1 MTKSTTRIDAL
12 ERRVENIVALLSDYA
27 TQEGMVLEFDSAY
40 KRIEALEKENEWR
53 LAKRA
58 KSPRGEG
65 EPIELEAT
73 QNPFQA
79 KDTRWGDLESK
90 MIEWETVASQVRDI
104 MESLKSVSD
113 AHTSLVGVVEEI
125 RDGAKETID
134 TINGNVKERMDTFQG
149 KLEELDARVN
159 TIMKITGCN
168 GMKSCGAGRTKV
180 PKPKAFGG
188 ARDAKEVDNFLFD
201 MELFFRVTKR
211 ESEEDKLLIL
221 PLYLVDDAKLW
232 WRNKIVRVGPGAN
245 QVTTWDMFAKELR
258 AQFCPENVAY
268 DARCK
273 LGELQQTGS
282 VRDYVR
288 DFSRLMLNIENM
300 QEEDRFYNFMKGLK
314 PWAKNELRRQKVT
327 DVDAAIVAAEGLE
340 DYSNSS
346 SKRKLSSTMGQ
357 DPHPNKWVKAQSG
370 GANRLNHTIGGV
382 ERRNWSGNVKSKPYF
397 QGRELSSTGS
407 QGSRPQG
414 SSSFSLPR
422 LNVKCFL
429 CLGPHRMVDCPH
441 KGALNSLR
449 TLQEEEKRNEEE
461 EQKEGDNDQ
470 SMVGALR
477 FLGAMEKQRASKS
490 SERGLMYVDLTIN
503 GKLARALVDTGA
515 TNNFIAD
522 SFVSRFELKI
532 KEDKGKIKAVN
543 SKAQNTVGVAQSVAY
558 EIGPW
563 KGEVNFTV
571 TPLDDF
577 DVVIGMEFLKTARAV
592 PIPSADCLILM
603 GDRPCVVP
611 TTFSP
616 ICEKKLISA
625 LQFKK
630 GVRRNKPTYVVVLVM
645 KEEGEMSTYPLEIRD
660 VMLRYKDVMLE
671 KLPSVLPPRR
681 SIDHEIELLPGT
693 KAPAK
698 VPYRMAPPELAELR
712 KQLDELLEAGFIR
725 PAKEPFRASMLFQ
738 KKQDGSLRLCVDYRA
753 LNKVTVRNKYPIP
766 LIADLFDQLGPTKF
780 FTKLDLRSGYHQVRI
795 KEGDEPKTTCVTRY
809 GAFEFLVMPFGLT
822 NALATFCTL
831 MNQVFHEYL
840 DKFVVVYLDNIVV
853 YSSSLKEHREHLSLV
868 FEKLRENNLFVKK
881 EKCAFAQTRIKF
893 LGHVVE
899 QGKISMD

>member
-1 MTKSTTRIDAL
+1 MIKSTTRIDAL

-40 KRIEALEKENEWR
+40 KRIEALEKENERR

-79 KDTRWGDLESK
+79 KDTWWGDLESK
-90 MIEWETVASQVRDI
+90 MTEWEAVASQVGGI
-104 MESLKSVSD
+104 MESLKSISD
-113 AHTSLVGVVEEI
+113 AHTSLVGIVEEI

-134 TINGNVKERMDTFQG
+134 TINDNVKEMMNTFQG

-159 TIMKITGCN
+159 TIMKVTGSN
-168 GMKSCGAGRTKV
+168 DMKTCGAERTKV
-180 PKPKAFGG
+180 LEPKAFGG

-232 WRNKIVRVGPGAN
+232 WRNKIVRAGLGAN
-245 QVTTWDMFAKELR
+245 QVTSWDMFAKELR
-258 AQFCPENVAY
+258 AQFCPEN
-268 DARCK
+268 
-273 LGELQQTGS
+273 QTGS

-300 QEEDRFYNFMKGLK
+300 LEEDRFYNFMKGLK

-327 DVDAAIVAAEGLE
+327 DVDTAIAAAEGLE

-346 SKRKLSSTMGQ
+346 AKRKLNSTMGQ

-370 GANRLNHTIGGV
+370 GANRLNHTTGGV
-382 ERRNWSGNVKSKPYF
+382 ERRNWSGNVNSKRYF

-414 SSSFSLPR
+414 SSSFSLLR
-422 LNVKCFL
+422 LKVKWFL

-449 TLQEEEKRNEEE
+449 TLQEEENGNEEE
-461 EQKEGDNDQ
+461 EHKEVDNDQ

-522 SFVSRFELKI
+522 SLFSR
-532 KEDKGKIKAVN
+532 
-543 SKAQNTVGVAQSVAY
+543 VAQSVACAM
-558 EIGPW
+558 GPW
-563 KGEVNFTV
+563 RGEVNFTV

-577 DVVIGMEFLKTARAV
+577 DVVIEMKFLKTARAV
-592 PIPSADCLILM
+592 PIPSADCLLLM
-603 GDRPCVVP
+603 RDSPCVVP
-611 TTFSP
+611 TTFSL

-630 GVRRNKPTYVVVLVM
+630 GVRRKEPTYVVVAIM
-645 KEEGEMSTYPLEIRD
+645 KEEEEVSTHPLEI
-660 VMLRYKDVMLE
+660 KDVML
-671 KLPSVLPPRR
+671 SVTTRKSDRYRR
-681 SIDHEIELLPGT
+681 
-693 KAPAK
+693 
-698 VPYRMAPPELAELR
+698 
-712 KQLDELLEAGFIR
+712 
-725 PAKEPFRASMLFQ
+725 
-738 KKQDGSLRLCVDYRA
+738 
-753 LNKVTVRNKYPIP
+753 
-766 LIADLFDQLGPTKF
+766 
-780 FTKLDLRSGYHQVRI
+780 
-795 KEGDEPKTTCVTRY
+795 
-809 GAFEFLVMPFGLT
+809 
-822 NALATFCTL
+822 
-831 MNQVFHEYL
+831 
-840 DKFVVVYLDNIVV
+840 
-853 YSSSLKEHREHLSLV
+853 
-868 FEKLRENNLFVKK
+868 
-881 EKCAFAQTRIKF
+881 
-893 LGHVVE
+893 
-899 QGKISMD
+899 